1 MKKFGLIGKNISYS
15 FSRKFFQEKFNQ
27 LQIDATYENFDLQHI
42 EELKLVLQKNKS
54 LNGLNVTIPYKESIL
69 PFLDELSPEAQQIQA
84 VNTIKISNNQLIG
97 YNTDAFGFMKSLFPI
112 LEKQHT
118 HALILGTGGASK
130 AVANALKSMGIEYRF
145 VSRNPQQQ
153 DLAYAD
159 LDETIIQEHQ
169 LIINCTPVG
178 THPKVKESP
187 ALPYQFL
194 ESSHLLYDLVYNP
207 PITEFLAKGKIRGC
221 SIYNGKKMLEYQAE
235 RAWQIWNE

>member
-84 VNTIKISNNQLIG
+84 VNTIKISNNQLVG

-153 DLAYAD
+153 NLAYAD

>member
-130 AVANALKSMGIEYRF
+130 AVANALNSMGIEHRF
-145 VSRNPQQQ
+145 VSRNRQQQ
-153 DLAYAD
+153 ELAYAD

-169 LIINCTPVG
+169 LIVNCTPVG

>member
-42 EELKLVLQKNKS
+42 EELKLVLQKNKG

>member
-187 ALPYQFL
+187 ALHYQFL

>member
-27 LQIDATYENFDLQHI
+27 LQIGATYENFDLQHI
-42 EELKLVLQKNKS
+42 EELKLVLQKNKG

-69 PFLDELSPEAQQIQA
+69 PFLDELSSEAQQIQA
-84 VNTIKISNNQLIG
+84 VNTIKISNNQLVG

>member
-153 DLAYAD
+153 ELAYAD

>member
-1 MKKFGLIGKNISYS
+1 
-15 FSRKFFQEKFNQ
+15 
-27 LQIDATYENFDLQHI
+27 
-42 EELKLVLQKNKS
+42 
-54 LNGLNVTIPYKESIL
+54 
-69 PFLDELSPEAQQIQA
+69 
-84 VNTIKISNNQLIG
+84 
-97 YNTDAFGFMKSLFPI
+97 MKSLFPI

>member
-15 FSRKFFQEKFNQ
+15 FSRKFFQEKFNH

>member
-153 DLAYAD
+153 NLAYAD

>member
-84 VNTIKISNNQLIG
+84 VNTIKISNNQLVG

-118 HALILGTGGASK
+118 HALILGTGGVSK

-153 DLAYAD
+153 NLAYAD

-194 ESSHLLYDLVYNP
+194 ESSHLLYDLVYNLSL
-207 PITEFLAKGKIRGC
+207 IHI
-221 SIYNGKKMLEYQAE
+221 
-235 RAWQIWNE
+235 

>member
-145 VSRNPQQQ
+145 VSRNSQQQ

>member
-42 EELKLVLQKNKS
+42 EELKLVLQKNKG

-84 VNTIKISNNQLIG
+84 VNTIKISNNQFVG

>member
-42 EELKLVLQKNKS
+42 EELKLVLQKNKG

-84 VNTIKISNNQLIG
+84 VNTIKISNNQLVG

>member
-159 LDETIIQEHQ
+159 LNETIIQEHQ

>member
-42 EELKLVLQKNKS
+42 EELKLVLQKNKG

-84 VNTIKISNNQLIG
+84 VNTIKISNNQLVG

-221 SIYNGKKMLEYQAE
+221 SIYNGKKMLEYQAK

>member
-42 EELKLVLQKNKS
+42 EELKLVLQKNKG

-84 VNTIKISNNQLIG
+84 VNTIKISNNQLVG

-153 DLAYAD
+153 NLAYAD

>member
-1 MKKFGLIGKNISYS
+1 MKKFGLLGRNISYS
-15 FSRKFFQEKFNQ
+15 FSRKFFEEKFNQ

-153 DLAYAD
+153 NLAYAD

>member
-84 VNTIKISNNQLIG
+84 VNTIKIRNNQLIG

>member
-84 VNTIKISNNQLIG
+84 VNTIKISNNQLVG

>member
-207 PITEFLAKGKIRGC
+207 PITEFLAKGKIHGC